1 MIDKKYNQPEMH
13 YVPKG
18 WGYELWIQNSELYC
32 GKLLHFVK
40 GKRCSLHYHK
50 QKDET
55 FYIQSGRVLV
65 HYTDDWKSLP
75 ESVPGRSWKDFVD
88 TVELK
93 PGDNFYVPPGR
104 VHQII
109 ALETTELFE
118 FSTQHF
124 DEDSYRLI
132 KGD

>member
-1 MIDKKYNQPEMH
+1 MVINHPPMKYVQ
-13 YVPKG
+13 KG

-40 GKRCSLHYHK
+40 GKMCSLHYHK
-50 QKDET
+50 EKDET
-55 FYIQSGRVLV
+55 FYVQSGKLLV
-65 HYTDDWKSLP
+65 FYIDDWENNPQVTEKKWEDVV
-75 ESVPGRSWKDFVD
+75 ESVIL
-88 TVELK
+88 E

-104 VHQII
+104 AHQII
-109 ALETTELFE
+109 ALETSELFE

-124 DEDSYRLI
+124 DEDSIRII